1 MCSAKRRSGTIG
13 IIAESVG
20 DDVRTDTVSTRINA
34 EVSATTVV
42 NQTFIDPVWANPT
55 VELAV
60 VHNATVDNFLK

>member
-1 MCSAKRRSGTIG
+1 MCSAKRRSGAIG

-34 EVSATTVV
+34 EVSATTIV
-42 NQTFIDPVWANPT
+42 NQTFIDPVRANPT